1 MRLNSIILQSSA
13 SQFQAFDFIY
23 SDISPLD
30 YLSFAPRILSASKMP
45 DEREVD
51 EAKIEEATVGVQAV
65 VKSLQQMS
73 SSGRA
78 AQRKRDENHAQK
90 GFHALNEAV
99 EKHLEQEGKGGPQN
113 RSCP

>member
-1 MRLNSIILQSSA
+1 
-13 SQFQAFDFIY
+13 
-23 SDISPLD
+23 
-30 YLSFAPRILSASKMP
+30 MP
-45 DEREVD
+45 DEREVGK
-51 EAKIEEATVGVQAV
+51 AKIEEATVGVKAD

-99 EKHLEQEGKGGPQN
+99 EKHLEQEGKDGPQD
-113 RSCP
+113 RSCL

>member
-1 MRLNSIILQSSA
+1 
-13 SQFQAFDFIY
+13 
-23 SDISPLD
+23 
-30 YLSFAPRILSASKMP
+30 MP
-45 DEREVD
+45 DERLGK
-51 EAKIEEATVGVQAV
+51 AKIEEATVGVKAD

-99 EKHLEQEGKGGPQN
+99 EKHLEQEGKDGPQD
-113 RSCP
+113 RPCP